1 MIEFIDVTKRYPG
14 TTADT
19 PPAVDTFSAALQPG
33 KITVLLGSSGCGKT
47 TLMRMVNRMVD
58 TTQGHVLVNGQDVA
72 TQNPVTLRR
81 SIGYVMQNAGLMP
94 HRRIDDNIATV
105 PKLNGTPAKQARA
118 EALELM
124 DRVGLDRD
132 LAKRY
137 PYQLSGGQAQR
148 VGVARALAADP
159 EILLMD
165 EPFGAVDPLVR
176 KELQDELLRLQGE
189 LAKTILF
196 VTHDV
201 DEALLLGDDILLL
214 QEGAKIAQRGTGV
227 ELLAHPANDFV
238 TSFLGLEDGGRA
250 LRLETAADG
259 TGLILDRGGR
269 VLGRLDDVQ
278 HGALDA
284 PGE

>member
-1 MIEFIDVTKRYPG
+1 MIEFVDVTKRYPG
-14 TTADT
+14 TTANT